1 MDGVIGGQPARH
13 VAVVTGGE
21 DAVRDHVV
29 AVIQRM
35 ARRQV
40 DKNAD
45 DDRGIA
51 PNGGRFAVEVVIL
64 IGLGPPRGAAHRR

>member
-1 MDGVIGGQPARH
+1 MP
-13 VAVVTGGE
+13 
-21 DAVRDHVV
+21 VRDHVV